1 MQRIKEELSSL
12 EVNGNLRSIPLIESK
27 SDGKIVIDGVEYVN
41 FASNDYLGVST
52 KQELIEEFLKEGS
65 APTPTLPQVEGAL
78 RHLFSSASAR
88 LLSGSSSEF
97 KELEKTVAEL
107 FNKEACL
114 IFNTGYQCNL
124 GVISALNGK
133 GDIVFS
139 DKLNHASIID
149 GMRLS
154 EGDFIRYKHFD
165 YEHLEHLL
173 QAKRGQYKRAIIVSE
188 SVFSMDGD
196 VADIDKLIEL
206 KNKYNCL
213 LMIDEAHAFCAYG
226 ETLAGVSY
234 GKDVDI
240 ITATFGK
247 AVGSFGAFCVANN
260 EIISYL
266 INKARS
272 FIFSTSIPP
281 INIAWTNWLLTEKR
295 EYLIEQKQKLTNLIH
310 EINKSCILPL
320 QGGGWG
326 LSSNN
331 THILP
336 IIIGSNEATLKVA
349 EELKSMGYYIP
360 AIRPP
365 TVPEGTSRLRLS
377 LTADTKLDDVKA
389 VLKIAT
395 SSHHPL

>member
-1 MQRIKEELSSL
+1 MQKIREELESL
-12 EVNGNLRSIPLIESK
+12 GVNGNLRRIPSIESK
-27 SDGKIVIDGVEYVN
+27 SDGKVVIDGVEYVN
-41 FASNDYLGVST
+41 FASNDYLGIST
-52 KQELIEEFLKEGS
+52 KQELIDEFLKTNHS
-65 APTPTLPQVEGAL
+65 LL
-78 RHLFSSASAR
+78 SSASAR
-88 LLSGSSSEF
+88 LLSGTSSEF
-97 KELEKTVAEL
+97 KDLEKTVAGL

-114 IFNTGYQCNL
+114 VFNTGYQCNL
-124 GVISALNGK
+124 GVISALNVK
-133 GDIVFS
+133 GDVVFS

-165 YEHLEHLL
+165 YDHLERLL

-196 VADIDKLIEL
+196 VVDLDKLIEL

-226 ETLAGVSY
+226 ETLAGISY

-247 AVGSFGAFCVANN
+247 SVGSFGAFCVSNN

-295 EYLIEQKQKLTNLIH
+295 EYLKTQKQKLTNLIH
-310 EINKSCILPL
+310 QINEFCTPSPNGEGWDGVSTNL
-320 QGGGWG
+320 Q
-326 LSSNN
+326 
-331 THILP
+331 TQIFP
-336 IIIGSNEATLKVA
+336 IIIGSNEDTLRISEK
-349 EELKSMGYYIP
+349 LKSMGYYIP

-377 LTADTKLDDVKA
+377 LTADTKLEDVKT
-389 VLKIAT
+389 VMKIVN
-395 SSHHPL
+395 